1 MDLGGEWMRIDD
13 ATLICGYRRTP
24 PHFVQTPTNGNRSL
38 IRIDRADL
46 AFQLF
51 DLLDTSRLHT
61 AARFADWDRQGIEGV
76 LDTAERIA
84 IDHFLPHA
92 AAVDENEPTFID
104 GKAIVDPRVGAALSV
119 YRDAGFFGAGFDAE
133 WGGAQMPE
141 TVRSAVAFMF
151 TAANVGTAGY
161 PFLTVGAANLIASF
175 GSDEQKRRYLT
186 PMVEGRFFGTMCLSE
201 PQAGSS
207 LSDIV
212 TRAEPRG
219 DGSYQISGRK
229 MWISGGEQEMS
240 ENIIHM
246 VLAKIPG
253 GPAGVKGISLFIVPK
268 YRVGEDGAVG
278 SRNGITL
285 AGLNHKMG
293 YRGTTNTLL
302 NFGDESECIGHL
314 VGEPHKGLAYMFQMM
329 NEARI
334 GVGMGATALASA
346 GYQVALAYAKDRPQG
361 RHPDGKDAASQQVPI
376 VEHAD
381 IRRLL
386 LAQKSAVEGALSL
399 LLYCARLVDG
409 IRTSTDP
416 EQKRR
421 DELLLD
427 LLTPV
432 AKSWPSEFC
441 LEANKHAIQ
450 VLGGY
455 GYTRDYP
462 VERLYRDNRLNPIHE
477 GTHGVQGMDILGR
490 KVVQAN
496 GEGLALLAG
505 RIGETVAQAS
515 RDARLA
521 GHAAELAAH
530 LDETVA
536 LTRQLAGELARAPR
550 RALANATIYLD
561 MFGHVAIAWMWL
573 RQALVAARKL
583 DAGEGDADFMNGKLA
598 ACRYFFAYELTKTRT
613 QRELLAKFDDTTLEM
628 KAEWF

>member
-1 MDLGGEWMRIDD
+1 M
-13 ATLICGYRRTP
+13 
-24 PHFVQTPTNGNRSL
+24 

-46 AFQLF
+46 SFQLF
-51 DLLDTSRLHT
+51 DVLDAGRLSE
-61 AARFADWDRQGIEGV
+61 AGRFADWDRSAIDNV

-92 AAVDENEPTFID
+92 AAVDENEPEFVD
-104 GKAIVDPRVGAALSV
+104 GKAIVDPRVGAALAV
-119 YRDAGFFGAGFDAE
+119 YREAGFFGAGFDHE

-141 TVRSAVAFMF
+141 TLRIACAYMF
-151 TAANVGTAGY
+151 SAANVGTAGY

-175 GSDEQKRRYLT
+175 GSDEQKARYLA

-212 TRAEPRG
+212 TKAEPAG
-219 DGSYQISGRK
+219 DGTYRISGRK
-229 MWISGGEQEMS
+229 MWISGGEQEIS
-240 ENIIHM
+240 ENIVHM

-268 YRVGEDGAVG
+268 YRVGEDGSIG
-278 SRNGITL
+278 PRNGVTL

-302 NFGDESECIGHL
+302 NFGEAGECIGHL
-314 VGEPHKGLAYMFQMM
+314 VGEPHKGLGYMFQMM

-334 GVGMGATALASA
+334 GVGLGATALASA
-346 GYQVALAYAKDRPQG
+346 GYQASLAYAKDRPQG
-361 RHPDGKDAASQQVPI
+361 RHPDGKDATSKQVPI
-376 VEHAD
+376 IEHAD

-386 LAQKSAVEGALSL
+386 LAQKSAVEGAFSL
-399 LLYCARLVDG
+399 ILYCARLVDG
-409 IRTSTDP
+409 IRTGTD
-416 EQKRR
+416 EAKKR
-421 DELLLD
+421 DDKLLLD

-477 GTHGVQGMDILGR
+477 GTHGIQGMDILGR
-490 KVVQAN
+490 KVVQAS
-496 GEGLALLAG
+496 GRGLELLAG
-505 RIGETVAQAS
+505 QIGETVAEASSIAALSPQAS
-515 RDARLA
+515 D
-521 GHAAELAAH
+521 LAAH
-530 LDETVA
+530 LAETVA
-536 LTRQLAGELARAPR
+536 LTRTLARELAKDPR
-550 RALANATIYLD
+550 KALANATIYLD
-561 MFGHVAIAWMWL
+561 MFGHVVIAWMWL

-583 DAGEGDADFMNGKLA
+583 ERGEGDGNFLRGKLV
-598 ACRYFFAYELTKTRT
+598 ACRYFFAYELPKART
-613 QRELLAKFDDTTLEM
+613 QRELLGKLDETTLEM

>member
-1 MDLGGEWMRIDD
+1 M
-13 ATLICGYRRTP
+13 
-24 PHFVQTPTNGNRSL
+24 
-38 IRIDRADL
+38 IRIDRADIS
-46 AFQLF
+46 FQLF
-51 DLLDTSRLHT
+51 ELLDADRLSEASR
-61 AARFADWDRQGIEGV
+61 FVDWDRSAIDTV

-92 AAVDENEPTFID
+92 AAVDENEPKFVD
-104 GKAIVDPRVGAALSV
+104 GKAIVDPRVGAALAV
-119 YRDAGFFGAGFDAE
+119 YREAGFFGAGFDHE

-141 TVRSAVAFMF
+141 TVRIACAYMF
-151 TAANVGTAGY
+151 SAANVGTAGY

-175 GSDEQKRRYLT
+175 GSDAQKARYLA

-212 TRAEPRG
+212 TKAEPAG
-219 DGSYQISGRK
+219 DGTYRISGRK

-240 ENIIHM
+240 ENIVHM

-268 YRVGEDGAVG
+268 YRVNEDGSIG
-278 SRNGITL
+278 SRNGVTL

-302 NFGDESECIGHL
+302 NFGEAGECIGHL
-314 VGEPHKGLAYMFQMM
+314 VGEPHRGLGYMFQMM

-334 GVGMGATALASA
+334 GVGLGATALAAA
-346 GYQVALAYAKDRPQG
+346 GYQASLAYAKDRPQG
-361 RHPDGKDAASQQVPI
+361 RHPDGKDATSNQVPI
-376 VEHAD
+376 IEHAD

-386 LAQKSAVEGALSL
+386 LAQKSAVEGAFALI
-399 LLYCARLVDG
+399 LYCARLVDG
-409 IRTSTDP
+409 LRTQTD
-416 EQKRR
+416 EAKKRD

-477 GTHGVQGMDILGR
+477 GTHGIQGMDILGR

-496 GEGLALLAG
+496 GRGLELLAG
-505 RIGETVAQAS
+505 RIGATVAEAS
-515 RDARLA
+515 AIA
-521 GHAAELAAH
+521 SLAADASDLSAH
-530 LDETVA
+530 LAETGA
-536 LTRQLAGELARAPR
+536 LTRTLAGELAKDPR
-550 RALANATIYLD
+550 KALANATIYLD
-561 MFGHVAIAWMWL
+561 MFGHVVIAWMWL
-573 RQALVAARKL
+573 RQAQVAARKL
-583 DAGEGDADFMNGKLA
+583 EAGEGDPNFLRGKLA
-598 ACRYFFAYELTKTRT
+598 ACRYFFAYELPKART
-613 QRELLAKFDDTTLEM
+613 QRELLGKLDETTLAM